1 MCHVGVCCESEVP
14 KGFSI
19 AGLVK
24 RLEEEIKF
32 NSYMASDK
40 LSKELE
46 RIRSKVH
53 YLQKVASE
61 PAMGH
66 AELDELEEK
75 VTLQYMFYLGL
86 SSNLSTT
93 PTAFQNL
100 LIFLFTSNV
109 VVQVAH
115 ICFMNCTLVELSI

>member
-1 MCHVGVCCESEVP
+1 MGVCCESVVP
-14 KGFSI
+14 KRLLFSVT
-19 AGLVK
+19 GLVK

-40 LSKELE
+40 VPKELE

-75 VTLQYMFYLGL
+75 VTSQYMFYR
-86 SSNLSTT
+86 
-93 PTAFQNL
+93 
-100 LIFLFTSNV
+100 V
-109 VVQVAH
+109 
-115 ICFMNCTLVELSI
+115 LV

>member
-1 MCHVGVCCESEVP
+1 MPTGS
-14 KGFSI
+14 SI

-40 LSKELE
+40 LPKELE
-46 RIRSKVH
+46 RVRSKVH
-53 YLQKVASE
+53 HLQKVASE

-75 VTLQYMFYLGL
+75 VTLQHTLYLG
-86 SSNLSTT
+86 
-93 PTAFQNL
+93 FVQ
-100 LIFLFTSNV
+100 LFTRGRPHSRLLFHRAV
-109 VVQVAH
+109 
-115 ICFMNCTLVELSI
+115 

>member
-1 MCHVGVCCESEVP
+1 MP

-40 LSKELE
+40 LPKELE
-46 RIRSKVH
+46 RIRSKVR

-61 PAMGH
+61 PAMDH
-66 AELDELEEK
+66 VELDELEEK
-75 VTLQYMFYLGL
+75 VTLQCLFYPGL

-93 PTAFQNL
+93 HFAWSSLRNE
-100 LIFLFTSNV
+100 
-109 VVQVAH
+109 
-115 ICFMNCTLVELSI
+115 TLSRFPL

>member
-1 MCHVGVCCESEVP
+1 MA
-14 KGFSI
+14 KDFSI

-40 LSKELE
+40 LPKELE

-53 YLQKVASE
+53 YLQKVESK

-75 VTLQYMFYLGL
+75 VTFHCMFY
-86 SSNLSTT
+86 
-93 PTAFQNL
+93 PR
-100 LIFLFTSNV
+100 V
-109 VVQVAH
+109 
-115 ICFMNCTLVELSI
+115 